1 MSLLRKKTG
10 ADVAPKAAPLPTK
23 PAKTDATKASPVTP
37 KPRDAT
43 EVQSLL
49 SARPSVILGSVTAA
63 VLVFGFGLW
72 SVTSEIAGAV
82 VASGQIEVSQNRQI
96 VQHLDGGVV
105 AEIAVKEAQSVKAG
119 DLLIRL
125 DGALV
130 KSELAIVEG
139 QLFEVMAR
147 SARLE
152 AEHRNA
158 TEPVFSGE
166 LAEQAKTR
174 PEVAELIE
182 GQRNLFNARRES
194 VLKQS
199 EQLQKRAAQ
208 IASQI
213 QGIDAQ
219 MAAFN
224 RQLVLIEEELTD
236 QRTLL
241 EKGLA
246 QSSRVLALEREASRL
261 QGSVGELTASRAQA
275 EGRVT
280 EVELE
285 VLRLAAVRR
294 EEASTQLRDI
304 GARVLE
310 LAERRR
316 ALTEQIARL
325 DIRAP
330 VSGTVLGLAVS
341 TPQSVIRPAEPLLY
355 LIPQDR
361 PLIIT
366 AQVQTIDVDQVFVGQ
381 KVRLMFPAFSSR
393 TTPELNGHVVTVSA
407 DALVDERAQMP
418 YYKAEIA
425 LDPGEI
431 DRLEGLT
438 LIPGMPVEAF
448 IQTGARSPMGYLLK
462 PFTDYFVTAF
472 RED

>member
-1 MSLLRKKTG
+1 MSLLRKKPGPT
-10 ADVAPKAAPLPTK
+10 VAHKDTPLPSK
-23 PAKTDATKASPVTP
+23 SAKTDLAAP
-37 KPRDAT
+37 KPRAAS

-49 SARPSVILGSVTAA
+49 SARTSVIVGSVTAA
-63 VLVFGFGLW
+63 VLVLGFGVW
-72 SVTSEIAGAV
+72 SVASEIAGAV
-82 VASGQIEVSQNRQI
+82 VASGQIEVSQNRQV
-96 VQHLDGGVV
+96 VQHPDGGVV
-105 AEIAVKEAQSVKAG
+105 AEIAVKEAQPVKAG

-152 AEHRNA
+152 AERNDA
-158 TEPVFSGE
+158 PAPEFSGE
-166 LAEQAKTR
+166 LAELAKTR
-174 PEVAELIE
+174 PEVADLIE
-182 GQRNLFNARRES
+182 GQRSLFTARRES

-213 QGIDAQ
+213 EGVDAQ
-219 MAAFN
+219 VAALSQ
-224 RQLVLIEEELTD
+224 QLDLIEQELTD

-261 QGSVGELTASRAQA
+261 QGSVGELQASRAQA
-275 EGRVT
+275 EGRAT

-294 EEASTQLRDI
+294 EEANTQLRDI

-316 ALTEQIARL
+316 SLTEQIARL
-325 DIRAP
+325 EIRAP
-330 VSGTVLGLAVS
+330 VSGTVLGLVVS

-381 KVRLMFPAFSSR
+381 KVRLMFPAFSAR

-407 DALVDERAQMP
+407 DVLVDERAQMA

-438 LIPGMPVEAF
+438 LIPGMPVETF
-448 IQTGARSPMGYLLK
+448 IQTGARSPMAYLLK
-462 PFTDYFVTAF
+462 PFTDYFAAAF
-472 RED
+472 RES

>member
-1 MSLLRKKTG
+1 MSLLRKKPGPT
-10 ADVAPKAAPLPTK
+10 VAQKDAPLPSK
-23 PAKTDATKASPVTP
+23 SAKTDLAAP
-37 KPRDAT
+37 KPRAPS

-49 SARPSVILGSVTAA
+49 SARTSVIVGSVTAA
-63 VLVFGFGLW
+63 LLVLGFGVW
-72 SVTSEIAGAV
+72 SVASEIAGAV
-82 VASGQIEVSQNRQI
+82 VASGQIEVSQNRQV
-96 VQHLDGGVV
+96 VQHPDGGVV
-105 AEIAVKEAQSVKAG
+105 AEIAVKEAQPVKAG

-152 AEHRNA
+152 AERNDA
-158 TEPVFSGE
+158 PAPEFSGE
-166 LAEQAKTR
+166 LAELAKTR
-174 PEVAELIE
+174 PEVADLIE
-182 GQRNLFNARRES
+182 GQRSLFTARRES

-213 QGIDAQ
+213 EGVDAQ
-219 MAAFN
+219 VAALSQ
-224 RQLVLIEEELTD
+224 QLDLIEQELTD

-261 QGSVGELTASRAQA
+261 QGSVGELQASRAQA
-275 EGRVT
+275 EGRAT

-294 EEASTQLRDI
+294 EEANTQLRDI

-316 ALTEQIARL
+316 SLSEQIARL
-325 DIRAP
+325 EIRAP
-330 VSGTVLGLAVS
+330 VSGTVLGLVVS

-381 KVRLMFPAFSSR
+381 KVRLMFPAFSAR

-407 DALVDERAQMP
+407 DVLVDERAQMA

-438 LIPGMPVEAF
+438 LIPGMPVETF
-448 IQTGARSPMGYLLK
+448 IQTGARSPMAYLLK
-462 PFTDYFVTAF
+462 PFTDYFAAAF
-472 RED
+472 RES

>member
-1 MSLLRKKTG
+1 MSLLRKKPGPT
-10 ADVAPKAAPLPTK
+10 AAQKDAPLPTK
-23 PAKTDATKASPVTP
+23 PAKTELAAP
-37 KPRDAT
+37 KPRAPS

-49 SARPSVILGSVTAA
+49 SARTSVIVGSVTAA
-63 VLVFGFGLW
+63 LLVLGFGVW
-72 SVTSEIAGAV
+72 SVASEIAGAV
-82 VASGQIEVSQNRQI
+82 VASGQIEVSQNRQV
-96 VQHLDGGVV
+96 VQHPDGGVV
-105 AEIAVKEAQSVKAG
+105 AEIAVKEAQPVKAG

-152 AEHRNA
+152 AERNDA
-158 TEPVFSGE
+158 PAPEFSGE
-166 LAEQAKTR
+166 LAELAKTR
-174 PEVAELIE
+174 PEVADLIE
-182 GQRNLFNARRES
+182 GQRSLFTARRES

-213 QGIDAQ
+213 EGVDAQ
-219 MAAFN
+219 VAALSQ
-224 RQLVLIEEELTD
+224 QLDLIEQELTD

-261 QGSVGELTASRAQA
+261 QGSVGELQASRAQA
-275 EGRVT
+275 EGRAT

-294 EEASTQLRDI
+294 EEANTQLRDI

-316 ALTEQIARL
+316 SLTEQIARL
-325 DIRAP
+325 EIRAP
-330 VSGTVLGLAVS
+330 VSGTVLGLVVS

-381 KVRLMFPAFSSR
+381 KVRLMFPAFSAR

-407 DALVDERAQMP
+407 DVLVDERAQMA

-438 LIPGMPVEAF
+438 LIPGMPVETF
-448 IQTGARSPMGYLLK
+448 IQTGARSPMAYLLK
-462 PFTDYFVTAF
+462 PFTDYFAAAF
-472 RED
+472 RES

>member
-1 MSLLRKKTG
+1 MSLLRKKSS
-10 ADVAPKAAPLPTK
+10 APVAPKDAPLPSK
-23 PAKTDATKASPVTP
+23 SAKTDLAAP
-37 KPRDAT
+37 KPRPSS

-49 SARPSVILGSVTAA
+49 SARTSVIVGSVTAA
-63 VLVFGFGLW
+63 ILVLGFGVW
-72 SVTSEIAGAV
+72 SVASEIAGAV
-82 VASGQIEVSQNRQI
+82 VASGQIEVSQNRQV
-96 VQHLDGGVV
+96 VQHPDGGVV
-105 AEIAVKEAQSVKAG
+105 AEIAVKEAQPVKAG

-139 QLFEVMAR
+139 QLFEVLAR

-152 AEHRNA
+152 AERNDA
-158 TEPVFSGE
+158 PAPEFSGE
-166 LAEQAKTR
+166 LAELAKTR
-174 PEVAELIE
+174 PEVADLIE
-182 GQRNLFNARRES
+182 GQRSLFTARRES

-208 IASQI
+208 IGSQI
-213 QGIDAQ
+213 EGVDAQ
-219 MAAFN
+219 VAALSQ
-224 RQLVLIEEELTD
+224 QLDLIEQELTD

-261 QGSVGELTASRAQA
+261 QGSVGELQASRAQA
-275 EGRVT
+275 EGRAT

-294 EEASTQLRDI
+294 EEANTQLRDI

-316 ALTEQIARL
+316 SLTEQIARL
-325 DIRAP
+325 EIRAP
-330 VSGTVLGLAVS
+330 VSGTVLGLVVS

-381 KVRLMFPAFSSR
+381 KVRLMFPAFSAR

-407 DALVDERAQMP
+407 DVLVDERAQMA

-438 LIPGMPVEAF
+438 LIPGMPVETF
-448 IQTGARSPMGYLLK
+448 IQTGARSPMAYLLK
-462 PFTDYFVTAF
+462 PFTDYFAAAF
-472 RED
+472 RES

>member
-1 MSLLRKKTG
+1 
-10 ADVAPKAAPLPTK
+10 
-23 PAKTDATKASPVTP
+23 
-37 KPRDAT
+37 
-43 EVQSLL
+43 
-49 SARPSVILGSVTAA
+49 VIVGSVTAA
-63 VLVFGFGLW
+63 VLVLGFGVW
-72 SVTSEIAGAV
+72 SVASEIAGAV
-82 VASGQIEVSQNRQI
+82 VASGQIEVSQNRQV
-96 VQHLDGGVV
+96 VQHPDGGVV
-105 AEIAVKEAQSVKAG
+105 AEIAVKEAQPVKAG

-152 AEHRNA
+152 AERNDA
-158 TEPVFSGE
+158 PAPEFLGE
-166 LAEQAKTR
+166 LAELAKTR
-174 PEVAELIE
+174 PEVADLIE
-182 GQRNLFNARRES
+182 GQRSLFTARRES

-213 QGIDAQ
+213 EGVDAQ
-219 MAAFN
+219 VAAL
-224 RQLVLIEEELTD
+224 RQQLDLIEQELTD

-261 QGSVGELTASRAQA
+261 QGSVGELQASRAQA
-275 EGRVT
+275 EGRAT

-294 EEASTQLRDI
+294 EEANTQLRDI

-316 ALTEQIARL
+316 SLSEQIARL
-325 DIRAP
+325 EIRAP

-381 KVRLMFPAFSSR
+381 KVRLMFPAFSAR

-407 DALVDERAQMP
+407 DVLVDERAQMA

-438 LIPGMPVEAF
+438 LIPGMPVETF
-448 IQTGARSPMGYLLK
+448 IQTGARSPMAYLLK
-462 PFTDYFVTAF
+462 PFTDYFAAAL
-472 RED
+472 RES